1 MLLLVVVLSSFS
13 SLLGQE
19 NTTTAATFETIIR
32 KDNNYLQTNETRL
45 IVALD
50 SLLKAGS
57 TTADSIAMFS
67 DLLKSKVM
75 LAKEEYSEYISFTE
89 GLAKKYKEHSWLYTE
104 YSRGLARSYFNV
116 NLFDKANAW
125 NNIYRQLNEEKV
137 NNEGKIHLDYTQPGI
152 YYFRSENY
160 EKALEAFKA
169 NFAEIE
175 NDDRIYDHYKGNILN
190 NISITFTNLGELD
203 SAEYYNDRSREY
215 WSLES
220 PDVIEDR
227 DYLLGLL
234 DGNLATIELKRG
246 NYKRAKELLLTDI
259 NNSKEKDYWN
269 HLNSRCEI
277 IGVEVHL
284 NELQEARESFDLL
297 AAELD
302 TVDEP
307 AGLYRDFIEVQYE
320 LLKAEKRFE
329 EALKVHEE
337 LFSLRL
343 DIEKRNELAKREQT
357 AVLYDLV
364 AKENLLKEQEI
375 QILEQADIKERN
387 KQLWAVAIGLII
399 IGVLLIVTLFLITQL
414 KNRKI
419 SAEKERQENIK
430 QKIELK
436 DLMMREMHHRIKN
449 NLQTVSGLFRMQIRL
464 TKNPETVESLKEGV
478 SRVNTITEIHNLV
491 FEDGYEEGV
500 NANSY
505 LNKIVERLKEVYT
518 NTVQIKTDIEPVE
531 LKPEMTVPVGLILN
545 ELITNSVKYAF
556 KNENSPQIDVKFYK
570 KNGKIVL
577 HYADNG
583 SGYEDPESADGG
595 LGLTLIELMA
605 KQLKADI
612 HYLVPTRNKV
622 EFIFE

>member
-1 MLLLVVVLSSFS
+1 MLLLVVVLSSYS
-13 SLLGQE
+13 SLLGQQ
-19 NTTTAATFETIIR
+19 NITTANIFETIIR
-32 KDNNYLQTNETRL
+32 KDNNFLQTNETRL
-45 IVALD
+45 NALLD
-50 SLLKAGS
+50 SLLETGYSAS
-57 TTADSIAMFS
+57 DSVGMFS

-75 LAKEEYSEYISFTE
+75 LAKEEYSKYINLTE
-89 GLAKKYKEHSWLYTE
+89 GLVEKYKNHVWLYSE

-125 NNIYRQLNEEKV
+125 NNIYRQLNEQAV
-137 NNEGKIHLDYTQPGI
+137 NSDGKIHLDYTQPGI

-160 EKALEAFKA
+160 KKALEAFKA

-175 NDDRIYDHYKGNILN
+175 HDERIYDHYKGNILN

-215 WSLES
+215 WSLDS
-220 PDVIEDR
+220 KDVIVDR

-234 DGNLATIELKRG
+234 DGNLATIESKRG
-246 NYKRAKELLLTDI
+246 NYQRAKQLLLNDI
-259 NNSKEKDYWN
+259 NNSREKDYWN

-284 NELQEARESFDLL
+284 NELKEARETFDVL
-297 AAELD
+297 AAEMD
-302 TVDEP
+302 TVEEP
-307 AGLYRDFIEVQYE
+307 AGLYRNFIEVQYE

-329 EALKVHEE
+329 EALAVHEE
-337 LFSLRL
+337 LYDLRL
-343 DIEKRNELAKREQT
+343 NVEKRNELAKREQT

-364 AKENLLKEQEI
+364 AKENLLKKQEI
-375 QILEQADIKERN
+375 QILEQADVKERN

-464 TKNPETVESLKEGV
+464 TKNPETVDSLKEGV

-500 NANSY
+500 NANTY
-505 LNKIVERLKEVYT
+505 LNKIVERLREVYT
-518 NTVQIKTDIEPVE
+518 NTIQFNTDIESVE
-531 LKPEMTVPVGLILN
+531 LSPENTVPVGLILN

-556 KNENSPQIDVKFYK
+556 KNENTPQIDVKFHK

-583 SGYEDPESADGG
+583 SGYEDPESVDGG

-605 KQLKADI
+605 KQLKAEI
-612 HYLVPTRNKV
+612 HYIVPTRNKV